1 MLLILSLTALYLTRN
16 VPPRL
21 WFPAGGFWCRTRV
34 FAISRPLMRREAVG
48 KQSTYRHYRS
58 QPTHGI
64 GRYKHLLPPEPD
76 PKKKD
81 KLPSKAIK
89 ANSEHEYGVLNLQL
103 SGYNMVLVE
112 HYSQYVHNLCNRL
125 SIKVQECYAKPTK
138 TKEVLLMQEHSTKMF
153 LDSVLTV
160 HERVVQVTGL
170 SATMAPIL
178 MEVLMMNQPEGVQ
191 LLVKEH
197 AEADYQVRF
206 KTRPELESLMASMS

>member
-1 MLLILSLTALYLTRN
+1 MLALRNEALIMKKAVALCRLTGCLPITCTN
-16 VPPRL
+16 
-21 WFPAGGFWCRTRV
+21 
-34 FAISRPLMRREAVG
+34 SAVL
-48 KQSTYRHYRS
+48 KQSGCRHYRS

-81 KLPSKAIK
+81 KLPRKEIK
-89 ANSEHEYGVLNLQL
+89 PSSDHEYGVLNLQV
-103 SGYNMVLVE
+103 SGYNMILVE
-112 HYSQYVHNLCNRL
+112 HYSQYVHNLCSRL

-138 TKEVLLMQEHSTKMF
+138 TKEVMLMQEHSTKMF
-153 LDSVLTV
+153 LDAMLTT

-170 SATMAPIL
+170 SSTMAPIL

-197 AEADYQVRF
+197 TEADYQVRF
-206 KTRPELESLMASMS
+206 KGRPELENLVASMS